1 MEDQELALD
10 GILGAITEI
19 RQKQLQTTEQIL
31 KELNVISNR
40 PIHSAEDSKALA
52 DIFQS
57 ICSEIEGMNKQIRKI
72 GELVNLAHMDSEGD
86 IISELTE
93 IKGLLI
99 QKVEAQPILKTRF
112 DKFRHWLKSYSGI
125 DLSPACLFIFL
136 ETALIA
142 ILMAVNSN
150 ILSEKMTYRDN
161 DLKYRYILMK
171 GKATGEKLEHLEQI
185 FYRQDNRRIVKQIR
199 DSVCDFEYRCQKQA
213 KAIERSRL
221 LQEQAEQLKQEAERI
236 KTR

>member
-10 GILGAITEI
+10 GNLGAITEI
-19 RQKQLQTTEQIL
+19 RQKQLQATEQIL

-72 GELVNLAHMDSEGD
+72 GELVNLAHSDSEGD
-86 IISELTE
+86 IISELTK

-112 DKFRHWLKSYSGI
+112 DKFRYWLKSYTGI
-125 DLSPACLFIFL
+125 DLSPSCLFICL
-136 ETALIA
+136 ETALIV
-142 ILMAVNSN
+142 ILMVVNSH
-150 ILSEKMTYRDN
+150 ILTEKRTYRDN
-161 DLKYRYILMK
+161 DLKYRYILMQ
-171 GKATGEKLEHLEQI
+171 GEATGENLEYLQSI
-185 FYRQDNRRIVKQIR
+185 FYRQDNRDMIRQIR

-213 KAIERSRL
+213 EAIERSRL